1 MSLMIPL
8 RNKLLLFFLF
18 LFSNLINSHVFAAD
32 VDPASTAYIELK
44 PSFVVNNVSDGS
56 KLTYIKADISLRTSE
71 AQRALIEANMPL
83 VKDALVMF
91 LSSRTNA
98 QVTGAIA
105 REATRAAGAVAV
117 NEALQ
122 AETGTSPI
130 QDILFSSFVTQ

>member
-8 RNKLLLFFLF
+8 RNKLLLFSLLF
-18 LFSNLINSHVFAAD
+18 FGSLTNSHVFAEDA
-32 VDPASTAYIELK
+32 DPAQTAYIPLT
-44 PSFVVNNVSDGS
+44 PSFVVNYVGEDN
-56 KLTYIKADISLRTSE
+56 KLSYIKADISLRTSE
-71 AQRALIEANMPL
+71 GQRAVIEANMPL

-91 LSSRTNA
+91 LSSRTNT

>member
-1 MSLMIPL
+1 MSLMVPL

-18 LFSNLINSHVFAAD
+18 LFSSLMNSHVFAED
-32 VDPASTAYIELK
+32 VDPASTAYIELT
-44 PSFVVNNVSDGS
+44 PSFIVNNISDGS
-56 KLTYIKADISLRTSE
+56 KLTYIKTNISLRTSE

-83 VKDALVMF
+83 VQDALVMF

>member
-1 MSLMIPL
+1 MAV
-8 RNKLLLFFLF
+8 FLF
-18 LFSNLINSHVFAAD
+18 LFSNLINSHVFAEDA
-32 VDPASTAYIELK
+32 DPASTAYIPLT
-44 PSFVVNNVSDGS
+44 PSFVVNYISENAGLS
-56 KLTYIKADISLRTSE
+56 YIKTDITLRTNE
-71 AQRALIEANMPL
+71 EQQAIIEANMPL
-83 VKDALVMF
+83 VKDAIVMF
-91 LSSRTNA
+91 LSSRTND

>member
-18 LFSNLINSHVFAAD
+18 LFSNLLNSHALAED
-32 VDPASTAYIELK
+32 VDPASTAYIQLT